1 MKQPSEI
8 EIELLELAAP
18 YALDAVT
25 LTDRANIETRLA
37 AAPEPITHAFHCE
50 VRTVREALATI
61 SSTTAT
67 EPLAALRARVLSA
80 VLKPSHHR
88 LGWRSTLLAAAAA
101 VAIGL
106 GSVGIGLSMRHLP
119 APSETEQ
126 VLTAPDVRT
135 STVPISAGGTA
146 TIVYSRQ
153 HHAGVLVMNNLTPP
167 APGTVYQMWLL
178 NDRAPTSAGTI
189 GPTAVTPSTTAV
201 LPDLGKS
208 TALAFTIEPG
218 TGSPQPTGAIIAKLP
233 LA

>member
-1 MKQPSEI
+1 MNQPS
-8 EIELLELAAP
+8 EIELLELATP

-25 LTDRANIETRLA
+25 PTERADIETRLA
-37 AAPEPITHAFHCE
+37 AAPAAIADAFHTE
-50 VRTVREALATI
+50 VRTVRETLATL

-67 EPLAALRARVLSA
+67 EPPASLRTHVLSA
-80 VLKPSHHR
+80 VHKPSHHR

-106 GSVGIGLSMRHLP
+106 GALGIGLGMRHPP
-119 APSETEQ
+119 APSEAEQ
-126 VLTAPDVRT
+126 VFTAPDVHT
-135 STVPISAGGTA
+135 STAPMATGGTA

-153 HHAGVLVMNNLTPP
+153 HHAGVLVINNLTPP

-178 NDRAPTSAGTI
+178 HDQAPTSAGTI

-218 TGSPQPTGAIIAKLP
+218 TGSAQPTGAIIAKLP
-233 LA
+233 LT